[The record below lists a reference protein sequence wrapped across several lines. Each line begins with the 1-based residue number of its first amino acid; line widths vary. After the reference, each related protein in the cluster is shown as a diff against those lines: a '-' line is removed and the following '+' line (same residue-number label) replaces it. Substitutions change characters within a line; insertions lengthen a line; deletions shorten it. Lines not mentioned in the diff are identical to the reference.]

1 MMESV
6 VSRTFTLTSISQNVL
21 GHMEA
26 SCRGKHRLQVMQV
39 SNQGEK
45 KISHDKITEL
55 LQSQCW

>member
-45 KISHDKITEL
+45 KSVMTR
-55 LQSQCW
+55 